1 MELKT
6 YLLIL
11 WRRWLIVCATTL
23 VGFILAV
30 VAIISM
36 NPTYDASATLR
47 VAKSSAGYENLA
59 YTERLMQT
67 YASIITG
74 RNVKSELNQ
83 RLGLNETP
91 VVNMEFPANTELM
104 EINVTHEDPEM
115 AAAIAN
121 TLADIL
127 ISQSRV
133 TRGERDYTVDLIIP
147 AVASDTPSAPHNALI
162 IVLGIMVGLGGG
174 VVFAFLAENLDSSL
188 YTRNQ
193 IEQASGLLTLAE
205 VPATRSAKR
214 NVFVNGNSVD
224 GEAFRQLRTKLFVI
238 ERESNLKTLLVT
250 SAEPHE
256 GKSTII
262 ANLALTLAH
271 AGRKVVVIDG
281 DMRRPRQHMIFG
293 LENKQ
298 GLSDVLQQQA
308 ELDEVLQVTTIEG
321 IQVLTSG
328 ALRDYP
334 GELVI
339 MPQMREIII
348 QLREHADVVLIDAP
362 AVLAVADASVLAT
375 LVDGVLLV
383 VEQSRSRE
391 DAVQEARRRLD
402 HLNVRTLGV
411 VMNRSDVHTRYQ
423 YYQSK

>member
-1 MELKT
+1 
-6 YLLIL
+6 
-11 WRRWLIVCATTL
+11 
-23 VGFILAV
+23 
-30 VAIISM
+30 
-36 NPTYDASATLR
+36 
-47 VAKSSAGYENLA
+47 
-59 YTERLMQT
+59 
-67 YASIITG
+67 
-74 RNVKSELNQ
+74 
-83 RLGLNETP
+83 
-91 VVNMEFPANTELM
+91 
-104 EINVTHEDPEM
+104 
-115 AAAIAN
+115 
-121 TLADIL
+121 
-127 ISQSRV
+127 
-133 TRGERDYTVDLIIP
+133 
-147 AVASDTPSAPHNALI
+147 
-162 IVLGIMVGLGGG
+162 MVGLGGG

-308 ELDEVLQVTTIEG
+308 ELDKVLQVTTIEG